1 MTKYLLLLPVLTG
14 CIIVEGE
21 KSDREDWDEWDS
33 GWDES
38 DWEES
43 DDWEDQDREE
53 NEDDSQDNSSDEN
66 TGPEDINGSYYIVP
80 SHAAPGDVF
89 LSALRS
95 NDAIDWSQIVNI
107 TPYGDLTICSFM
119 PLYDEL
125 LLTVEVADGASEG
138 TVDLIIEYSNG
149 DIDLVEDGFV
159 IDTNADVGS
168 AATDPSACD

>member
-1 MTKYLLLLPVLTG
+1 MTKYLLLLPVVTG
-14 CIIVEGE
+14 CIIVESE
-21 KSDREDWDEWDS
+21 KSEREDWDQWDS

-38 DWEES
+38 EWEEEFT
-43 DDWEDQDREE
+43 DDEE
-53 NEDDSQDNSSDEN
+53 ELESDEN
-66 TGPEDINGSYYIVP
+66 TDGNPGPENIDGTFYAVP
-80 SHAAPGDVF
+80 NEAAPGDVF

-95 NDAIDWSQIVNI
+95 NDTIDWSQIVAI
-107 TPYGDLTICSFM
+107 TPYGDVTICSFM

-125 LLTVEVADGASEG
+125 LLTVKVKDEAPEG
-138 TVDLIIEYSNG
+138 TVDLIVEYSNG

>member
-14 CIIVEGE
+14 CIIVESE
-21 KSDREDWDEWDS
+21 KSDREDWNEWDS

-38 DWEES
+38 DWEE
-43 DDWEDQDREE
+43 E
-53 NEDDSQDNSSDEN
+53 DSQDEDDWQGEEN
-66 TGPEDINGSYYIVP
+66 TEEDPGPENIDGTYYTVP
-80 SHAAPGDVF
+80 SEAAPGDVF

-95 NDAIDWSQIVNI
+95 DDVIDWSQIVAI
-107 TPYGDLTICSFM
+107 TPYGDVTICNFM

-125 LLTVEVADGASEG
+125 LLTVKVTNEAPEG

>member
-1 MTKYLLLLPVLTG
+1 MTKYLFLLPTLTG

-21 KSDREDWDEWDS
+21 KSERENWDESDS

-38 DWEES
+38 DWEDSEHWEGDDYEEDEES
-43 DDWEDQDREE
+43 EED
-53 NEDDSQDNSSDEN
+53 
-66 TGPEDINGSYYIVP
+66 TPGPENVDGTYYTVP
-80 SHAAPGDVF
+80 SEAAPGDVF

-95 NDAIDWSQIVNI
+95 DDAIDWSQIVSI
-107 TPYGDLTICSFM
+107 TPYGDVTICNFI

-125 LLTVEVADGASEG
+125 LLTVKVTNEAPEG
-138 TVDLIIEYSNG
+138 TVDLIVEYSNG

>member
-1 MTKYLLLLPVLTG
+1 MTKYLLLLPTFTG

-21 KSDREDWDEWDS
+21 KSEEGDWDSWDTGSEEAEEWGNDS
-33 GWDES
+33 GDTDQSADDE
-38 DWEES
+38 D
-43 DDWEDQDREE
+43 
-53 NEDDSQDNSSDEN
+53 
-66 TGPEDINGSYYIVP
+66 TGPEDINGTYYTVP
-80 SHAAPGDVF
+80 SEAAPGDVF

-95 NDAIDWSQIVNI
+95 DDGIDWSQIVAI
-107 TPYGDLTICSFM
+107 TPYGDVTICNFM

-125 LLTVEVADGASEG
+125 LLTVKVKDAAPEG

-149 DIDLVEDGFV
+149 DIDLVEDGFS

>member
-1 MTKYLLLLPVLTG
+1 MTKYLLLVPVLTG

-21 KSDREDWDEWDS
+21 KSEDEDWESWDS

-38 DWEES
+38 ES
-43 DDWEDQDREE
+43 WED
-53 NEDDSQDNSSDEN
+53 SDEN
-66 TGPEDINGSYYIVP
+66 EADNTEENAGPEDINGTYYTVP
-80 SHAAPGDVF
+80 DEAAPGDVF

-95 NDAIDWSQIVNI
+95 NDTIDWSQIVEI
-107 TPYGDLTICSFM
+107 TPYGDVTICSFI

-125 LLTVEVADGASEG
+125 LLTVKVKNDAPEG

-149 DIDLVEDGFV
+149 DIDLVEDGFT